1 MASICGA
8 DCSNCGM
15 KENCKGCIET
25 DGHPFG
31 GECVVAKCYKH
42 GGKDTFC
49 EYKKQIISEFN
60 ALEIQ
65 DMPQITDL
73 CALCGAYVNLEYSLS
88 NGQKIKLLEDSNIYL
103 GYQVEKRTATNA
115 MDWLRMMNTYWCVN
129 TGVTAQTLKL

>member
-1 MASICGA
+1 MEGIICGRFIMASICGA

-49 EYKKQIISEFN
+49 
-60 ALEIQ
+60 
-65 DMPQITDL
+65 
-73 CALCGAYVNLEYSLS
+73 
-88 NGQKIKLLEDSNIYL
+88 
-103 GYQVEKRTATNA
+103 
-115 MDWLRMMNTYWCVN
+115 
-129 TGVTAQTLKL
+129 